1 LIPINLKQN
10 LSDIK
15 ISLNKA
21 QQIID
26 LSSPNHILKM
36 GYVML
41 KKDNI
46 IVTENNINKNDTIVL
61 EGYKN
66 QMEAEI
72 INIEKK

>member
-1 LIPINLKQN
+1 
-10 LSDIK
+10 
-15 ISLNKA
+15 
-21 QQIID
+21 
-26 LSSPNHILKM
+26 M